1 MSEDFTASIES
12 VVHLRLDD
20 GTLAT
25 VDDVYFGGID
35 VDADHVVPGVSK
47 TRR

>member
-1 MSEDFTASIES
+1 VNQLS
-12 VVHLRLDD
+12 HLRLDD